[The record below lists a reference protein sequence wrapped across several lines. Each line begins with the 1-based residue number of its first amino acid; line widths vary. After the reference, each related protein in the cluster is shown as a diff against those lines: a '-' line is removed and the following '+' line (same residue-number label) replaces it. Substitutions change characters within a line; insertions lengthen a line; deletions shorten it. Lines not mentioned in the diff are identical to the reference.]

1 MNNTKDNFEQ
11 EKLMRDNMINKKI
24 KLKVTKRKTMQPS
37 ELMEPDDINL
47 QVNGNR
53 LVQQAVPP
61 NKQSDIVSKLITEKS
76 DINFTNLVPTPLP
89 VQNLPVQL
97 ITL

>member
-37 ELMEPDDINL
+37 EMMEPDDINL

-76 DINFTNLVPTPLP
+76 DINFTNLVTTTLP